1 MAYPLQMITLT
12 SAATLKQDNHA
23 ETIVV
28 MNSTTG
34 FTITMP
40 AATATGN
47 KYKFV
52 QNLTI
57 GSGTQIIAALGTD
70 ILMGTIAIATDVAG
84 VTCPTTAT
92 SDKIS
97 MGGSTDGGVLGSTI
111 TLTDVASGKW
121 LVEGSLVSTGA
132 EATPFSAT

>member
-70 ILMGTIAIATDVAG
+70 ILMGSIAIATDIAG

-92 SDKIS
+92 SDKITFD
-97 MGGSTDGGVLGSTI
+97 GSTTGGLLGSTI

>member
-70 ILMGTIAIATDVAG
+70 ILMGAIAIATDVAG

>member
-70 ILMGTIAIATDVAG
+70 ILMGAIAIATDIAG
-84 VTCPTTAT
+84 VTVPTTAT